1 MTDDEERELLAL
13 LDDEYARRILIAASE
28 EPMSVERLTECCD
41 ASPPTIYRR
50 IDRLTAAGYLDEY
63 QELDPDGHHYKT
75 YSTRLERVAIEIAE
89 GSMALDVYRLDED
102 PADRFTRLFEDL

>member
-1 MTDDEERELLAL
+1 MTDDEDQEVLAL

-28 EPMSVERLTECCD
+28 EPMSVDRLTDRCD

-50 IDRLTAAGYLDEY
+50 IDRLEAEGFLETY

-75 YSTRLERVAIEIAE
+75 YRTRLERVAIEIDE
-89 GSMALDVYRLDED
+89 GSMEIDVYRREED

>member
-1 MTDDEERELLAL
+1 MPDDEEQELLAL

-50 IDRLTAAGYLDEY
+50 IDRLTAQGFLDEY
-63 QELDPDGHHYKT
+63 QEFDPDGHHYKT

-89 GSMALDVYRLDED
+89 GSMEMDVYRRDED